1 MKTSL
6 RPSERARYA
15 SLKAEIKAGL
25 MGVARALLEVRDGKL
40 YEEEY
45 SSFAEFVELECGF
58 TRTRAYQLIETARGE
73 QKLLEAPI
81 KVGANDEQ
89 APSKVGA
96 KALEAVAKIP
106 GEHVAAV
113 MDKATEGGTKPATAA
128 AVKRVA
134 AEIVPE
140 TQIEPVSTPKDST
153 DKYAAHKVTASE
165 INGLASKVRQW
176 QKDLA
181 EKKRLTGG
189 EYIDI
194 DPIIDKVDV
203 LVRMT
208 RDMAFSGECPACQGK
223 GCKECRKLGWVSVGV
238 AKK

>member
-45 SSFAEFVELECGF
+45 SSFAVFVELECGF
-58 TRTRAYQLIETARGE
+58 TRTRAYQLIETAKGE
-73 QKLLEAPI
+73 QKLLEAPS
-81 KVGANDEQ
+81 KVGASDEQ

-106 GEHVAAV
+106 DEHVAAV
-113 MDKATEGGTKPATAA
+113 MDKATEGGTKPATAKE
-128 AVKRVA
+128 VKRVA

-140 TQIEPVSTPKDST
+140 PQNAPKEPSKRERDTEALRKLKS
-153 DKYAAHKVTASE
+153 AAKQHNAAMMRAVDDMHAIRHNPGAQRE
-165 INGLASKVRQW
+165 INVLFVKID
-176 QKDLA
+176 DL
-181 EKKRLTGG
+181 LG
-189 EYIDI
+189 EW
-194 DPIIDKVDV
+194 PV
-203 LVRMT
+203 
-208 RDMAFSGECPACQGK
+208 
-223 GCKECRKLGWVSVGV
+223 
-238 AKK
+238 